1 MISAGTRTVATNAR
15 SWMVSSS
22 KALKRNAE
30 KGKAA
35 SFSLPYPDEYST
47 ITGRPL
53 AAIEQLTFANT
64 GAKSTYAIRQERLI
78 EWRAQTATY

>member
-1 MISAGTRTVATNAR
+1 
-15 SWMVSSS
+15 MVSSS

-35 SFSLPYPDEYST
+35 SFSLPYPDEYPT

-53 AAIEQLTFANT
+53 GQGAAIEQHTFDNT
-64 GAKSTYAIRQERLI
+64 GATPTYAIMQEGLI